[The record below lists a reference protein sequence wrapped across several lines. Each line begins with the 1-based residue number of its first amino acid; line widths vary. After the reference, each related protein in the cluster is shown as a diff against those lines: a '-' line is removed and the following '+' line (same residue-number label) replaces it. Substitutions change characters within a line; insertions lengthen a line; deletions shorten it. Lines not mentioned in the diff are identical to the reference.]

1 VPILSKESWHKKTW
15 GDIFANPDFDEI
27 DWSWSCRMKSI
38 PKKIK
43 ILFEK
48 IDFGSPTLALLLNPA
63 VS

>member
-27 DWSWSCRMKSI
+27 DWSWSCR
-38 PKKIK
+38 IK

-48 IDFGSPTLALLLNPA
+48 SISDHQQKPLGGESFWKKIEPPIN
-63 VS
+63 